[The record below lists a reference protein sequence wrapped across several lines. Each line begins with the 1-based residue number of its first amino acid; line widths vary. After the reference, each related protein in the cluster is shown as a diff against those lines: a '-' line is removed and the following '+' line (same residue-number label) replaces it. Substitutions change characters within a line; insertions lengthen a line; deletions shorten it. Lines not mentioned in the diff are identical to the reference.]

1 MYLDKQEREKRRN
14 MTIQENL
21 RKAIQNLKQE
31 NVEEPMLKARLLLCY
46 VLKVEKE
53 YLVIHSEEE
62 MRKQDEE
69 EYKKAIQKLVKGYP
83 LQYITHYQE
92 FMKLD
97 FYVDENVLIP
107 RADTEITVEE
117 VIMYCRKQEK
127 KGLRVLDLCTG
138 SGAIAISV
146 KKYVPNCELVAVDIS
161 KNALEV
167 AKKNAK
173 QHEVDIIWVLSNL
186 FEEVKGKFDVIV
198 SNPPYIKKEVIKTLD
213 KQVQCEPILA
223 LDGGEDGLDFY
234 KKIIE
239 QAPDYLKENG
249 KIFLEIGYDQKQE
262 VLDIIEKTK
271 QYKMTECKKDLA
283 GNDRMIMAKK

>member
-1 MYLDKQEREKRRN
+1 

-53 YLVIHSEEE
+53 YLVIHSDEK
-62 MRKQDEE
+62 MKQEDEVK
-69 EYKKAIQKLVKGYP
+69 YQRDLQKLIKGYP
-83 LQYITHYQE
+83 LQYITHHQE

-117 VIMYCRKQEK
+117 VIDYCRKQEK
-127 KGLRVLDLCTG
+127 KELRVLDLCTG
-138 SGAIAISV
+138 SGVIAISI
-146 KKYVPNCELVAVDIS
+146 KKYVLNCEVVAVDIS
-161 KNALEV
+161 KNALEI

-173 QHEVDIIWVLSNL
+173 QNEVEGINWFLSDL
-186 FEEVKGKFDVIV
+186 FDKVEGRFDVIV

-223 LDGGEDGLDFY
+223 LDGGDDGLDFY
-234 KKIIE
+234 KKIVE
-239 QAPDYLKENG
+239 QALNYLKENG

-262 VLDIIEKTK
+262 VIEIIDESK
-271 QYKMTECKKDLA
+271 QYKKIECKKDLS
-283 GNDRMIMAKK
+283 GNDRMIMAEIIKR

>member
-1 MYLDKQEREKRRN
+1 
-14 MTIQENL
+14 MTIQDNL
-21 RKAIQNLKQE
+21 RKAVQQLKE
-31 NVEEPMLKARLLLCY
+31 NKIEEPMLKARLLLCY
-46 VLKVEKE
+46 ILKVEKE

-62 MRKQDEE
+62 IRKQEEE

-161 KNALEV
+161 KDALEV

-173 QHEVDIIWVLSNL
+173 QHEVDITWVLSNL

-249 KIFLEIGYDQKQE
+249 KIFLEIGYEQKQE
-262 VLDIIEKTK
+262 VLGIIEKTK
-271 QYKMTECKKDLA
+271 QYKMVECKKDLA

>member
-1 MYLDKQEREKRRN
+1 

-21 RKAIQNLKQE
+21 RKAVQQLKE
-31 NVEEPMLKARLLLCY
+31 NKIEEPMLKARLLLCY

-62 MRKQDEE
+62 MRQQEEE

-127 KGLRVLDLCTG
+127 KRLRVLDLCTG

-173 QHEVDIIWVLSNL
+173 QHEVDITWVLSNL

-249 KIFLEIGYDQKQE
+249 KIFLEIGYDQEQE
-262 VLDIIEKTK
+262 VLGIIEKTK
-271 QYKMTECKKDLA
+271 QYKMVECKKDLA

>member
-1 MYLDKQEREKRRN
+1 

-21 RKAIQNLKQE
+21 RKAVQQLKE
-31 NVEEPMLKARLLLCY
+31 NKIEEPMLKARLLLCY
-46 VLKVEKE
+46 VLKVEKA

-69 EYKKAIQKLVKGYP
+69 EYKKVIQKLVKGYP

-146 KKYVPNCELVAVDIS
+146 KKYIPNCELVAVDIS
-161 KNALEV
+161 KDALEI

-173 QHEVDIIWVLSNL
+173 QHEVDITWVLSNL

-223 LDGGEDGLDFY
+223 LDGGENGLDFY

-239 QAPDYLKENG
+239 QAPDYLTENG

-262 VLDIIEKTK
+262 VVGIIEKTK
-271 QYKMTECKKDLA
+271 QYKMVECKKDLA